1 MQLHSGSTDIS
12 PESLLSLAR
21 CSVLKPLAGVRGEY
35 LVLLQGYGGGG
46 GKRFRLDCQKGNS
59 EEGHPRRGRLGKSH
73 QRKWR
78 LEGKGWE
85 TSPWIKKK
93 KKEGTG

>member
-46 GKRFRLDCQKGNS
+46 GRGLGWIVRKGTVKKGIQG
-59 EEGHPRRGRLGKSH
+59 EED
-73 QRKWR
+73 
-78 LEGKGWE
+78 
-85 TSPWIKKK
+85 
-93 KKEGTG
+93 

>member
-46 GKRFRLDCQKGNS
+46 G
-59 EEGHPRRGRLGKSH
+59 EEV
-73 QRKWR
+73 
-78 LEGKGWE
+78 
-85 TSPWIKKK
+85 
-93 KKEGTG
+93 